1 MTFFKINLTDKIFFL
16 SVIFL
21 FSLNASAQKYYFDNY
36 SVKEGLAQSSVYAI
50 QQDSKGF
57 VWLGTASGLSKFNG
71 KDFTNYTT
79 EDGLADGAV
88 KSIYIDKKEAI
99 WTGHTDGGL
108 SRIIGDKN
116 KMILNNLFM

>member
-1 MTFFKINLTDKIFFL
+1 
-16 SVIFL
+16 
-21 FSLNASAQKYYFDNY
+21 Y

-71 KDFTNYTT
+71 KDFINYTT
-79 EDGLADGAV
+79 ENGLADGAV

-99 WTGHTDGGL
+99 WTGHTDGGV
-108 SRIIGDKN
+108 SRISGDLK
-116 KMILNNLFM
+116 KTILNIGADITSMAEDDEG